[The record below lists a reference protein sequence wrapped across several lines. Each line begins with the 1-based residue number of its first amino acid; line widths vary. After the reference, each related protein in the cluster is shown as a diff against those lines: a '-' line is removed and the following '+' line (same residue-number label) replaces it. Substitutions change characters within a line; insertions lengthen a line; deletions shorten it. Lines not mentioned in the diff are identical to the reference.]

1 MFDPLIILLALGCGI
16 LARALG
22 LPALVGYL
30 AAGFALHELAVVS
43 SGLLETLSEVGITL
57 LLFTIGLKLDL
68 RDLLKVEVW
77 GTTALHMLGTQAFFM
92 LLLAASVSI
101 GWLTLDW
108 LAIAVIAFAL
118 TFSSTVFVI
127 QILQE
132 RGELASR
139 HAKLAVGI
147 LIVQDIAAVVF
158 LVFAAGKVPS
168 LEAFWLLLLLPL
180 RPILIKLLGYC
191 GYGELFTLAGLTL
204 ALGGAALFE
213 SVGIKGDLGALII
226 AASIS
231 GHQKSKELS
240 RSLMQFKD
248 LFLVSFFLLIGL
260 SGWPELE
267 VVLFA
272 IVIGALAL
280 LKPVLYYPLLTR
292 LNTPARVSFLSAIAL
307 SNYSEFGLIVLAMAA
322 VAGWIEPQ
330 WIGALSL
337 AIAVSF
343 FLSSPLNARVHRWY
357 RGWQPWLRKF
367 ETKTVRGARPDTSG
381 VELIVLGMGNIGT
394 GAYTDLAREYGEAVL
409 GVDDNDN
416 KLHAHTDAGRRVVA
430 ADAADPDFW
439 SRINLGQ
446 VKLVMLALTNHQE
459 NMAVTQLLRERN
471 YKGLISAVVRYPEE
485 AEELESVG
493 TSAFYLFAQAGSGFA
508 AHARAQLE
516 S

>member
-1 MFDPLIILLALGCGI
+1 M
-16 LARALG
+16 
-22 LPALVGYL
+22 
-30 AAGFALHELAVVS
+30 
-43 SGLLETLSEVGITL
+43 
-57 LLFTIGLKLDL
+57 
-68 RDLLKVEVW
+68 
-77 GTTALHMLGTQAFFM
+77 
-92 LLLAASVSI
+92 
-101 GWLTLDW
+101 
-108 LAIAVIAFAL
+108 
-118 TFSSTVFVI
+118 
-127 QILQE
+127 
-132 RGELASR
+132 
-139 HAKLAVGI
+139 
-147 LIVQDIAAVVF
+147 
-158 LVFAAGKVPS
+158 
-168 LEAFWLLLLLPL
+168 
-180 RPILIKLLGYC
+180 
-191 GYGELFTLAGLTL
+191 
-204 ALGGAALFE
+204 
-213 SVGIKGDLGALII
+213 GIKGDLGALII

-272 IVIGALAL
+272 VVIGALSL

-292 LNTPARVSFLSAIAL
+292 FNTTARVSFLSAIAL

-322 VAGWIEPQ
+322 VAGWIDPQ

-394 GAYTDLAREYGEAVL
+394 GAYTDLAREYGESVL

-416 KLHAHTDAGRRVVA
+416 KLQAHTDAGRRVVA
-430 ADAADPDFW
+430 ADATDPDFW

-459 NMAVTQLLRERN
+459 NMAVTQLLRERK
-471 YKGLISAVVRYPEE
+471 YSGLISAVVRYPEE
-485 AEELESVG
+485 AEELESIG